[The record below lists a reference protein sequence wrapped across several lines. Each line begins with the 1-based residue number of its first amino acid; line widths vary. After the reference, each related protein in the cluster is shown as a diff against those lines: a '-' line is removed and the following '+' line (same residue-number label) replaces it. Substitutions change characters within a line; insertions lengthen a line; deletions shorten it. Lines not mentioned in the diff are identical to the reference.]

1 MRRRVK
7 KKYLTPMIHSIE
19 LDLVRHVA
27 AASGPTIG
35 DGGNASGGGGGGGG
49 GGGIPPVMQSKPYD
63 LWEYDDETYDDET
76 AYEYGW

>member
-19 LDLVRHVA
+19 LDLVCPIA
-27 AASGPTIG
+27 TSGGGGVTIPPGG
-35 DGGNASGGGGGGGG
+35 DASGGGT
-49 GGGIPPVMQSKPYD
+49 PPPMESKPYD

>member
-1 MRRRVK
+1 MQREK
-7 KKYLTPMIHSIE
+7 MKYQKPMIHSIE

-27 AASGPTIG
+27 AASGG
-35 DGGNASGGGGGGGG
+35 DVNIPPGGNASGGGGGGGTP
-49 GGGIPPVMQSKPYD
+49 PPVQSKPYD

>member
-1 MRRRVK
+1 
-7 KKYLTPMIHSIE
+7 MIHSIE

-27 AASGPTIG
+27 AASGG
-35 DGGNASGGGGGGGG
+35 DVNIPPDGNAGENGK
-49 GGGIPPVMQSKPYD
+49 PPMHSKPYD

>member
-1 MRRRVK
+1 MRRVK

-19 LDLVRHVA
+19 LDMVRHVA
-27 AASGPTIG
+27 AASGPPTIEG
-35 DGGNASGGGGGGGG
+35 GGNASGSGGGGGTL
-49 GGGIPPVMQSKPYD
+49 PMESKPYD

>member
-1 MRRRVK
+1 MQREK

-27 AASGPTIG
+27 TSG
-35 DGGNASGGGGGGGG
+35 GGVVTFPPGGPASGGGGGGRT
-49 GGGIPPVMQSKPYD
+49 PPMQSKPYD

>member
-27 AASGPTIG
+27 AASPVVVPG
-35 DGGNASGGGGGGGG
+35 GGNASGGGGGGET
-49 GGGIPPVMQSKPYD
+49 PPMQSKPYD

>member
-1 MRRRVK
+1 MRRVK
-7 KKYLTPMIHSIE
+7 KTYLTPMIHSIE

-35 DGGNASGGGGGGGG
+35 GAGNASGGSGGGGGTY
-49 GGGIPPVMQSKPYD
+49 PPMQSKPYD

-76 AYEYGW
+76 AYENGW

>member
-1 MRRRVK
+1 M
-7 KKYLTPMIHSIE
+7 KYLTPMIHSIE

-35 DGGNASGGGGGGGG
+35 GGDDTSKVEGG
-49 GGGIPPVMQSKPYD
+49 PPPMQSKPYD

>member
-27 AASGPTIG
+27 AASEVFVPG
-35 DGGNASGGGGGGGG
+35 GGNASGGGGGGGT
-49 GGGIPPVMQSKPYD
+49 PPPMQSKPYD

>member
-1 MRRRVK
+1 MRRVK
-7 KKYLTPMIHSIE
+7 KTYLTPMIRSIE

-27 AASGPTIG
+27 AASDG
-35 DGGNASGGGGGGGG
+35 DVNIPPGGGTSENGK
-49 GGGIPPVMQSKPYD
+49 PPMQSKPYD

>member
-1 MRRRVK
+1 MQREK
-7 KKYLTPMIHSIE
+7 MKYLTPMIHSIE

-27 AASGPTIG
+27 AASDITI
-35 DGGNASGGGGGGGG
+35 GGGGGASKGGEG
-49 GGGIPPVMQSKPYD
+49 GTPPPMESKPYD

>member
-1 MRRRVK
+1 MRRVK
-7 KKYLTPMIHSIE
+7 KKYLTPMIRSIE

-27 AASGPTIG
+27 AASGPTIE
-35 DGGNASGGGGGGGG
+35 GGGGGGGR
-49 GGGIPPVMQSKPYD
+49 PMHSKPYD

>member
-7 KKYLTPMIHSIE
+7 KKYLTPMIRSIE
-19 LDLVRHVA
+19 LDLVRPIA
-27 AASGPTIG
+27 TSGPTIE
-35 DGGNASGGGGGGGG
+35 GGGPGSGR
-49 GGGIPPVMQSKPYD
+49 PMESKPYD

>member
-27 AASGPTIG
+27 AASGG
-35 DGGNASGGGGGGGG
+35 DVIMPPGGNDSGGGGGGET
-49 GGGIPPVMQSKPYD
+49 PPMQSKPYD

>member
-27 AASGPTIG
+27 T
-35 DGGNASGGGGGGGG
+35 SGGGVTILPGSGHGG
-49 GGGIPPVMQSKPYD
+49 PMQSKPYD